1 MEYFFLGGGVSNL
14 KLSQSGE
21 ITSLAFKC
29 LLGMLVVPYIP
40 NPSYLLCLEQVLRDY
55 VYNTPV

>member
-1 MEYFFLGGGVSNL
+1 MSNL

-21 ITSLAFKC
+21 KTSLAFKC